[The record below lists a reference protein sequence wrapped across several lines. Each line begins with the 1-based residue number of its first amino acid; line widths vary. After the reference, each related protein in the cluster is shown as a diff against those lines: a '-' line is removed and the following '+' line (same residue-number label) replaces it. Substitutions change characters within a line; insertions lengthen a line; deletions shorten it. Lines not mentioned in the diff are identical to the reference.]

1 MSQLIAIT
9 PTGTRE
15 LDRPTSAEIL
25 ARAVAT
31 RVQVRIQPEDATGRS
46 CTGHLVDGDED
57 SLLFIPSTT
66 KRNAEMLPTSAL
78 LVVSLSIEG
87 RRYEF
92 VSGCVEST
100 AAPTDGPVSIVRPD
114 HVAVVERRRSRRR
127 FVADT
132 TVTLT
137 TISDTPSDHCRATL
151 LNLSADGVACLASED
166 DVGGLERGEVLRTR
180 FAVGSPLLTFNLTGR
195 LVNRTRAGTA
205 GQVVLGL
212 EFTDDE
218 GCRLER
224 DRLRRAIKTAARF
237 RTSD

>member
-1 MSQLIAIT
+1 MSQLLAIT
-9 PTGTRE
+9 PTGTQE
-15 LDRPTSAEIL
+15 LDSRTSAEIL
-25 ARAVAT
+25 LHAVASGAKV
-31 RVQVRIQPEDATGRS
+31 RVEPEDASAGA
-46 CTGHLVDGDED
+46 CTGHLTDGDEET
-57 SLLFIPSTT
+57 LLFHRSKTLSG
-66 KRNAEMLPTSAL
+66 AEPLPTSVL
-78 LVVSLSIEG
+78 LIVSMTLEG

-92 VSGCVEST
+92 LSRWVE
-100 AAPTDGPVSIVRPD
+100 APASPDSPVRITRPD
-114 HVAVVERRRSRRR
+114 RVAVVERRRSRRR

-132 TVTLT
+132 TVTLMT
-137 TISDTPSDHCRATL
+137 MAETEPLRCRATL

-166 DVGGLERGEVLRTR
+166 DCRGFEENEVLRVR
-180 FAVGSPLLTFNLTGR
+180 FAVGSPLLTFTLTGR
-195 LVNRTRAGTA
+195 LVNRTGAGTP